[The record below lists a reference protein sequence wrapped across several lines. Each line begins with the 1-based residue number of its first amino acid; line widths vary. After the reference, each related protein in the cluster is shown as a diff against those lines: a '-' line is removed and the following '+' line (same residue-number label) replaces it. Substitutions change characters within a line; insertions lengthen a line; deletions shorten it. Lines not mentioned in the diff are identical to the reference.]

1 METQG
6 KILKLD
12 TAEIEENKK
21 KFLERVSLYRSYG
34 YDQVKSR
41 EFFVQKASPIK
52 GDILEIGTGKG
63 YLTTLLAKKA
73 ENIITV
79 DISKEEQ
86 HLAALNAAA
95 EGILDRIIFNI
106 CDAAKLPYSDNR
118 FDLVISAN
126 AFHHFENSFAV
137 LQEMIRVCKKK
148 LVITDFNKEGF
159 EIIRKI
165 HRDEGREHE
174 EQHGDFG
181 IVGVYLKEHG
191 FSVKRFEEYCQV
203 VYVAKKNIKSISTSS
218 MRGR

>member
-6 KILKLD
+6 KILKLN

-21 KFLERVSLYRSYG
+21 RFLERVSLYRSYG
-34 YDQVKSR
+34 YDQVKCR
-41 EFFVQKASPIK
+41 EFIIQKAGPIK
-52 GDILEIGTGKG
+52 GEILEIGTGKG
-63 YLTTLLAKKA
+63 YLTTLLAKKT

-86 HLAALNAAA
+86 HLATLNAAA
-95 EGILDRIIFNI
+95 EGVLGSIKFNI
-106 CDAAKLPYSDNR
+106 CNAAKLPYADNC

-126 AFHHFENSFAV
+126 AFHHFENPFAV
-137 LQEMIRVCKKK
+137 IQEMIRVCKNK

-159 EIIRKI
+159 EIIRTI
-165 HRDEGREHE
+165 HRDEGRKHE

-191 FSVKRFEEYCQV
+191 FSVKRFEEYCQI
-203 VYVAKKNIKSISTSS
+203 VYVAQKKGSISTSS
-218 MRGR
+218 MQRR